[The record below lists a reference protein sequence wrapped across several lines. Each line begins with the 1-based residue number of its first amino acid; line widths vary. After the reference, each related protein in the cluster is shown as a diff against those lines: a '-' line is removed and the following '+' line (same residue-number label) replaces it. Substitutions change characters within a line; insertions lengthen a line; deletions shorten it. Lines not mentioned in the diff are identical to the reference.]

1 MVNIISL
8 IIFKRIKYWLKNF
21 SFLAGSGGNCQEMTV
36 VCGIKFFFFIFCS
49 DDSNLQGRNEK
60 IRTS

>member
-21 SFLAGSGGNCQEMTV
+21 SFLAGSGGNYQEMAV
-36 VCGIKFFFFIFCS
+36 VCGIKVFFFHFLF
-49 DDSNLQGRNEK
+49 R
-60 IRTS
+60 